1 MKTYKMNNL
10 KPAASV
16 LVFIALA
23 LLLCTGCG
31 AKKPTMKFSVKADE
45 TSNYGQPV
53 YLVVRTVNSSDFVSQ
68 DYQSVADLIMQ
79 NPPDETVL
87 LTQLILPDRKTKFK
101 IDKPDNRSL
110 AVYCMFTDPDQ
121 WKVFL
126 EKPLDKKY
134 TFILENNNVSLKKGW
149 F

>member
-1 MKTYKMNNL
+1 MKRYKMKNL
-10 KPAASV
+10 KPTARVVV
-16 LVFIALA
+16 LLA
-23 LLLCTGCG
+23 FAFLLGTGCG
-31 AKKPTMKFSVKADE
+31 AKKPVMKFSVKADE
-45 TSNYGQPV
+45 TSNNGQPV
-53 YLVVRTVNSSDFVSQ
+53 YMVVRTVNSSDFVSE
-68 DYQSVADLIMQ
+68 DYQSVADLIMK
-79 NPPDETVL
+79 NPPDQTVL

-126 EKPLDKKY
+126 DKPLEKKY
-134 TFILENNNVSLKKGW
+134 TFILENSNVTLKKGW